1 MDIATVDR
9 VLTTTRVVRRRLD
22 LSRPVERDVLE
33 RCIDVALQAPTGS
46 NAQGWHFVVVTDAA
60 KRAALADLYR
70 RAAAIVAGMYG
81 DNPYP
86 AGDPRARQF
95 PRMRASGEHFREH
108 LHEVPVLVVP
118 CVEGRVEN
126 AGVLLQATI
135 YGSILPAVWSFMLAL
150 RARGIGCAWTTNHLM
165 YEAEAAE
172 LLGLPPHVTQVA
184 LLAVAYF
191 TGEDFKPARRL
202 PARERTHWNGW
213 GSQADRA

>member
-1 MDIATVDR
+1 MDVATVDH

-22 LSRPVERDVLE
+22 LSRPVARDVIE
-33 RCIDVALQAPTGS
+33 RCVAVAFQAPTGS

-70 RAAAIVAGMYG
+70 RAAAIVAAMYG

-86 AGDPRARQF
+86 PGDLRARQF
-95 PRMRASGEHFREH
+95 PRMRASGEHFRVH
-108 LHEVPVLVVP
+108 LHEVPVMVVP

-150 RARGIGCAWTTNHLM
+150 RARGVGSAWTSLHIM
-165 YEAEAAE
+165 FEREVAEI
-172 LLGLPPHVTQVA
+172 LGIPPTVTQAA
-184 LLAVAYF
+184 LLPVAYY
-191 TGEDFKPARRL
+191 TGTEFKPAKRL
-202 PARERTHWNGW
+202 PARDLTHWNGW
-213 GSQADRA
+213 GKRK

>member
-22 LSRPVERDVLE
+22 LARPVERDVLE
-33 RCIDVALQAPTGS
+33 RCIDIALQAPTGS

-70 RAAAIVAGMYG
+70 RAAAVVAEMY
-81 DNPYP
+81 D
-86 AGDPRARQF
+86 
-95 PRMRASGEHFREH
+95 
-108 LHEVPVLVVP
+108 VPVLVVA

-165 YEAEAAE
+165 HEAEAAE
-172 LLGLPPHVTQVA
+172 VLGLPPHVTQVA

-191 TGEDFKPARRL
+191 TGDDFKPARRL

-213 GSQADRA
+213 GNRADRT

>member
-22 LSRPVERDVLE
+22 LSRPVERDVVE
-33 RCIDVALQAPTGS
+33 RCIDIALQAPTGS
-46 NAQGWHFVVVTDAA
+46 NAQGWHFVVVTDRA

-70 RAAAIVAGMYG
+70 RAAAVVAQMYG

-86 AGDPRARQF
+86 PGDLRARQF
-95 PRMRASGEHFREH
+95 PRMRASGDHFREH
-108 LHEVPVLVVP
+108 LHE
-118 CVEGRVEN
+118 G
-126 AGVLLQATI
+126 
-135 YGSILPAVWSFMLAL
+135 MLAL

-191 TGEDFKPARRL
+191 TGDDFKPARRL

-213 GSQADRA
+213 GNRVDPT